1 MMSLTTLL
9 ASPGDFD
16 FYQAVYQIERQLSA
30 EHKQWHGVGRDAFP
44 AAELVRFKAE
54 QHLGFAGQPINKATS
69 RHNEKDQLA
78 LELYVSFF
86 GLTGPSGVLP
96 QHYTEMLL
104 QRLKQR
110 DGAMRDFFDI
120 FNHRLISLYY
130 RAWEKYRFAC
140 QYEISDGLSD
150 PFSKLLRQLSGCDDA
165 LGLYYAGAFSQRNR
179 SGQFLQ
185 QILSDLLGS
194 PTRIVSL
201 AGRWLALGP
210 SEQSRLSSRTMP
222 EGQNGALG
230 QTTMLGQRV
239 WDVSSALVIEVDAAP
254 GKLQSLLPGASSYQV
269 VQQIVSRYLDPHLQ
283 VRLVIKGK
291 QQDFACTRLADRQT
305 TLGRGSRL
313 SIRAAISQHPAQVGF
328 QMGRL

>member
-1 MMSLTTLL
+1 MSLAALV
-9 ASPGDFD
+9 ASPADYD
-16 FYQAVYQIERQLSA
+16 FYQAVYQVERQLSA
-30 EHKQWHGVGRDAFP
+30 EQKQWHGVGRDAFP

-54 QHLGFAGQPINKATS
+54 QHLGFAGQPINKANS
-69 RHNEKDQLA
+69 RTNSDDKLA
-78 LELYVSFF
+78 LELYVSFL

-96 QHYTEMLL
+96 QHYTEMVL

-110 DGAMRDFFDI
+110 DGAMRDFYDM

-140 QYEISDGLSD
+140 QYEIADGVND
-150 PFSKLLRQLSGCDDA
+150 PFSKLLQQLTGCQDN

-179 SGQFLQ
+179 PAQFLQ
-185 QILSDLLGS
+185 QILTDLLGANS
-194 PTRIVSL
+194 RVVSL
-201 AGRWLALGP
+201 SGRWLAVDAT
-210 SEQSRLSSRTMP
+210 EQSRLSGRTLP

-239 WDVSSALVIEVDAAP
+239 WDVSSALVIEVDAPAA
-254 GKLQSLLPGASSYQV
+254 KLPALLPGGNRYQLI
-269 VQQIVSRYLDPHLQ
+269 QQIVSRYLDPHLQ

-291 QQDFACTRLADRQT
+291 QQDFACTRLASRQT
-305 TLGRGSRL
+305 ALGRGSRL

-328 QMGRL
+328 QLGRL

>member
-1 MMSLTTLL
+1 MSLTALL

-16 FYQAVYQIERQLSA
+16 FYQAVYCIERQLSA

-44 AAELVRFKAE
+44 GAELVRFKAE

-69 RHNEKDQLA
+69 RQNDKDQTA
-78 LELYVSFF
+78 LELYVSFL

-110 DGAMRDFFDI
+110 DGAMRDFFDM

-140 QYEISDGLSD
+140 QYEIADGLND
-150 PFSKLLRQLSGCDDA
+150 PFSKLLQQLSGSNDA
-165 LGLYYAGAFSQRNR
+165 LGLYYAGAFSKRNR

-185 QILSDLLGS
+185 QILTDLLGAT
-194 PTRIVSL
+194 TRIVALS
-201 AGRWLALGP
+201 GRWLTLDAA
-210 SEQSRLSSRTMP
+210 EQSCLSSRTLP
-222 EGQNGALG
+222 EGRNAALG
-230 QTTMLGQRV
+230 QTSMLGQRV
-239 WDVSSALVIEVDAAP
+239 WDVSSAVIIEVDAGAS
-254 GKLQSLLPGASSYQV
+254 KLQNLLPGGSSYRV
-269 VQQIVSRYLDPHLQ
+269 VQKIVSRYLDPHLQ

-305 TLGRGSRL
+305 ALGRGSRL
-313 SIRAAISQHPAQVGF
+313 SIRAAISQQPAQVGF
-328 QMGRL
+328 QLGRL

>member
-1 MMSLTTLL
+1 MSLKALV

-30 EHKQWHGVGRDAFP
+30 EQKQWHGVGRDAFP
-44 AAELVRFKAE
+44 HAELVRFKAE
-54 QHLGFAGQPINKATS
+54 QHLGFAGQPINKVTS
-69 RHNEKDQLA
+69 RKGDDDKLA
-78 LELYVSFF
+78 LELYVSFL
-86 GLTGPSGVLP
+86 GLTGPSGVMP

-110 DGAMRDFFDI
+110 DGAMRDFFDM

-140 QYEISDGLSD
+140 QYEIADGLND
-150 PFSKLLRQLSGCDDA
+150 PFSTLLQKLSGCQDN

-185 QILSDLLGS
+185 QILTDLLGA
-194 PTRIVSL
+194 TARVVSL
-201 AGRWLALGP
+201 SGRWLALGAA
-210 SEQSRLSSRTMP
+210 EQSRLSGRRLP

-239 WDVSSALVIEVDAAP
+239 WDVSSAVIIEVDAP
-254 GKLQSLLPGASSYQV
+254 GATLPSLLPGASRYQV
-269 VQQIVSRYLDPHLQ
+269 IQHIVSRYLDPHLQ
-283 VRLVIKGK
+283 VRLVIKAK
-291 QQDFACTRLADRQT
+291 QQDFACTRLAERHT
-305 TLGRGSRL
+305 ALGRGSRL

-328 QMGRL
+328 QLGRL

>member
-1 MMSLTTLL
+1 MTLAAL
-9 ASPGDFD
+9 VASPADFD

-30 EHKQWHGVGRDAFP
+30 EQKQWHGVGRDAFP

-54 QHLGFAGQPINKATS
+54 QHLGFAGQPINKANARNNADDKLT
-69 RHNEKDQLA
+69 
-78 LELYVSFF
+78 LELYISFL

-96 QHYTEMLL
+96 QHYTEMVL

-110 DGAMRDFFDI
+110 DGAMRDFYDM

-140 QYEISDGLSD
+140 QYEIADGLND
-150 PFSKLLRQLSGCDDA
+150 PFSKLLQQLSGCRDS

-179 SGQFLQ
+179 SARFLQ
-185 QILSDLLGS
+185 QMLSDLLG
-194 PTRIVSL
+194 TRARVISL
-201 AGRWLALGP
+201 AGRWLALDA
-210 SEQSRLSSRTMP
+210 SEQSRLSGRTLP

-230 QTTMLGQRV
+230 QTSMLGQRV
-239 WDVSSALVIEVDAAP
+239 WDVSSAVVIEVDAPAAILP
-254 GKLQSLLPGASSYQV
+254 GLLPGASRYQLI
-269 VQQIVSRYLDPHLQ
+269 QHIVSRYLDPHFQ

-291 QQDFACTRLADRQT
+291 QQDFACTRLAGRQT
-305 TLGRGSRL
+305 ALGRGSRL

-328 QMGRL
+328 HLGRL